1 MLTEERHSLILNAL
15 EEKGTLTVLELVNM
29 LNTSESTIRRD
40 LATLDHNGRLRKV
53 HGGAVK
59 LDSGMILNEP
69 NITEKEKLF
78 TEEKEKISR
87 YAAQTI
93 KKNDFVYLDAGTTTE
108 KMIEYITEKSATFVT
123 NGFNHARL
131 LAKRGFRVYLVGGE
145 VKHTTEAIV
154 GTSCIEM
161 LKSYNFTKC
170 FLGTNGISAER
181 GYTTHNIDEASVKRV
196 AVERGYVSFIL
207 ADHSKFDRIAAVSFA
222 EISKACIITDYVKN
236 NKYSSYTVIKEVC
249 R

>member
-154 GTSCIEM
+154 GASCIEM

-222 EISKACIITDYVKN
+222 EISKA
-236 NKYSSYTVIKEVC
+236 
-249 R
+249 